1 MRILVTRPR
10 ADCEDMKQ
18 ALTAAGHDVLISP
31 LLEIKPEPVPVIS
44 SANLEGLV
52 ITSQNALRSLASSP
66 QLSGLTQIPLFAVGP
81 RTGQVARDMGFS
93 QIIEGPGT
101 GRELAE
107 IISARGLPPGGRI
120 VHLAGDTLA
129 FDMQSAMSARGYRA
143 ETIRCYRSVPATKFT
158 SETETAIQQGRIDIV
173 TLMSPRTA
181 RTFVALIKS
190 AGLEEQARSLS
201 FACISE
207 AARKFPADEGWPL
220 THVALKPNGQEVLA
234 LVNRMASQSSSKQ

>member
-10 ADCEDMKQ
+10 ADCEDMEQ
-18 ALTAAGHDVLISP
+18 ALIAAGHDVLISP
-31 LLEIKPEPVPVIS
+31 LLEIELEQVPVIGS
-44 SANLEGLV
+44 TGLAAIV
-52 ITSQNALRSLASSP
+52 ITSQNALRALASGP
-66 QLSGLTQIPLFAVGP
+66 QVSELTQVPLFAVGP
-81 RTGQVARDMGFS
+81 RTGRVARDMGFS

-107 IISARGLPPGGRI
+107 IISAHGLPSGGRI

-129 FDMQSAMSARGYRA
+129 FDMQSAMSALGYRA

-158 SETETAIQQGRIDIV
+158 PDAEAALRQGRIDIV

-181 RTFVALIKS
+181 RTFVTLIKS
-190 AGLEEQARSLS
+190 ATLEDQARAMSY
-201 FACISE
+201 ACISE

-220 THVALKPNGQEVLA
+220 THVAHKPNGQEVLA
-234 LVNRMASQSSSKQ
+234 LVNRMASQSQQ